1 MTFLEISNRFSSI
14 ADGNNLG
21 FGYAPFR
28 HGEEPTVPY
37 IAFSYPERND
47 FPADNGAY
55 IRISRVRVLLVTR
68 KKDIGLEET
77 VEAAF
82 KQMGISFSKDSD
94 FYQDEDVYI
103 STYETEEIIDAD

>member
-14 ADGNNLG
+14 AEDNGLD

-28 HGEEPTVPY
+28 HGEEPDVPY

-47 FPADNGAY
+47 FPADNGSY

-68 KKDIGLEET
+68 KKDIGLEEA
-77 VEAAF
+77 VETAF
-82 KQMGISFSKDSD
+82 DQLGISYSKDSD

-103 STYETEEIIDAD
+103 SNYETEEIINAD